1 MCDGLPERCGLD
13 DDLYSS
19 WQLIVSGERV
29 IDLDGSIILRLAD
42 IRSDIDLVLL

>member
-19 WQLIVSGERV
+19 WQLTVSGERI
-29 IDLDGSIILRLAD
+29 IDPDRSIVFRLAD
-42 IRSDIDLVLL
+42 IRSDVDLVLL